1 MHVRHYN
8 DPSRMTLPYLLQ
20 YYEGYGRTLIRLKGI
35 PPGRQI
41 LRAPWVLWRTLLESA
56 ASYVVRRV
64 LGRDR
69 VAALLALRRYRKALG
84 AVRECRTMAANRA
97 AHPGLPGPVDI

>member
-1 MHVRHYN
+1 
-8 DPSRMTLPYLLQ
+8 MTLPYLLQ

-56 ASYVVRRV
+56 ASYVFRRV

-84 AVRECRTMAANRA
+84 SVRECRTMAANRA